1 MTILLK
7 SLKCSQCGAPLKA
20 KDKDRI
26 LYCEHC
32 GTMSLYASHTVSG
45 VNFKILAPGGTR
57 TDPIVFVPF
66 WVVNADILVKREKI
80 SGGGLSRK
88 IHGQKELEGN
98 VNFYVCASSLI
109 EEADARGWNMNLTL
123 DPPNLENTL
132 PDFKNG
138 KRAPL
143 TMDEEIAKD
152 NAEFLYLR
160 HETELPGIFQGAE
173 YSFIVKSTEV
183 LYLPVYKTDTEY
195 ILGA

>member
-1 MTILLK
+1 MALLLK
-7 SLKCSQCGAPLKA
+7 SLKCSKCGAPLKA

-45 VNFKILAPGGTR
+45 VNFKIAAPSGTR
-57 TDPIVFVPF
+57 SDPIIYVPF
-66 WVVNADILVKREKI
+66 WVVNADLIVEKENI
-80 SGGGLSRK
+80 SGGGISRK
-88 IHGQKELEGN
+88 LNKQEKMGGN
-98 VNFYVCASSLI
+98 IDFYVCASSLI

-123 DPPNLENTL
+123 NPPVVNIL
-132 PDFKNG
+132 PDFRGG

-143 TMDEEIAKD
+143 TMDKEIAKD

-160 HETELPGIFQGAE
+160 HEVELPGVFQGAE
-173 YSFIVKSTEV
+173 YTFHINSTEV
-183 LYLPVYKTDTEY
+183 LYLPVYKTDSEY